1 VVCFAFF
8 YYLQLYNW
16 FADDNILPL
25 SVTPT
30 WKCRPFRSLKSVTLL
45 GIIEMVIKFNLVKY
59 K

>member
-1 VVCFAFF
+1 MVCSAFSTICNYIIGLPMIIF
-8 YYLQLYNW
+8 
-16 FADDNILPL
+16 LPL

-30 WKCRPFRSLKSVTLL
+30 WKCRPFRGLKSVTLL